1 MLFHKVGVTLKQLMN
16 IRYHIKDYVNLS
28 THTALGMSMRCWLNL
43 LWKNRFAIHVFYLPK
58 AIFISITILINIP
71 LQWVEH
77 LRFHR
82 RIKQAKIISPVFIL
96 GHPRSGTTFLHYV
109 LSKDPS
115 FAFCSTTDGLLPNI
129 FLTAGKFFERILKSA
144 MPKTRP
150 QDNVKA
156 GATLPIEEEF
166 AMANISKT
174 SWVHGLYFPNT
185 IYKTF
190 DETVLFKG
198 DSSIKAH
205 WQNRFDYFLKKLT
218 YKYGGKNLLLK
229 SPANTGRLKEL
240 HELYPDAKFIHIY
253 RNPFDVFT
261 STERLFEKI
270 LPILAFQK
278 PKNNFIHDHIL
289 YAYEQMYKKYLEDK
303 ASIPSHQLVEFSYE
317 DFIVDPIGIMKN
329 VYNHLKLGDFDKA
342 LPFLKEEIKD
352 AGDYKPNSYSTIDD
366 QTQNKIKLRWKFAF
380 DAFGYDYMQRNK
392 ING

>member
-1 MLFHKVGVTLKQLMN
+1 MN

-28 THTALGMSMRCWLNL
+28 THTALGMSMRYWLNL
-43 LWKNRFAIHVFYLPK
+43 LWKNRFAIHILYLPK
-58 AIFISITILINIP
+58 VIFISLTILINIP
-71 LQWVEH
+71 LQWIEH

-82 RIKQAKIISPVFIL
+82 RIKQAKIIAPVFIL

-115 FAFCSTTDGLLPNI
+115 FAFCSTTEGLLPNI
-129 FLTAGKFFERILKSA
+129 FLTAGKFFEQILKAA

-166 AMANISKT
+166 AMGNISKT
-174 SWVHGLYFPNT
+174 SWVHGLYFPNA
-185 IYKTF
+185 IYKTL

-198 DSSIKAH
+198 DRSIKIH
-205 WQNRFDYFLKKLT
+205 WQNRFDYFLKKLS
-218 YKYGGKNLLLK
+218 YKYAGKKLLLK

-240 HELYPDAKFIHIY
+240 HELYPDAKFIHIH

-278 PKNNFIHDHIL
+278 PNENFIHDHIF
-289 YAYEQMYKKYLEDK
+289 YAYEQMYTKYLVDK
-303 ASIPSHQLVEFSYE
+303 VSIPSHQLVEFSYE
-317 DFIVDPIGIMKN
+317 DFIADPISIMKR
-329 VYNHLKLGDFDKA
+329 VYNHLQLGDFDKA
-342 LPFLKEEIKD
+342 LPFLEAEIKD
-352 AGDYKPNSYSTIDD
+352 TGDYKPNSYSKIDD
-366 QTQNKIKLRWKFAF
+366 ETQHKIEHRWKFAF
-380 DAFGYDYMQRNK
+380 DAFGYDYQQRNK
-392 ING
+392 IR